1 MSASS
6 GSIAIIGAGSVGAA
20 IAYSLLLRQVVADI
34 ILVDINHEYC
44 QAQVEDLSDATFLS
58 NVRIRQG
65 TAEDARNADIIVI
78 SAGAKQKP
86 GETRIGLI
94 DRNIKVLESVTK
106 SLQPIRSDAILLIV
120 ANPVDILTFYAQRLS
135 GLPRNQVIGSGTMLD
150 SIRLTGILA
159 NKLKVG
165 VSNERYSSFQQAD
178 PS

>member
-1 MSASS
+1 
-6 GSIAIIGAGSVGAA
+6 
-20 IAYSLLLRQVVADI
+20 
-34 ILVDINHEYC
+34 
-44 QAQVEDLSDATFLS
+44 
-58 NVRIRQG
+58 
-65 TAEDARNADIIVI
+65 
-78 SAGAKQKP
+78 
-86 GETRIGLI
+86 
-94 DRNIKVLESVTK
+94 VLESVTK

-178 PS
+178 LS